1 MKTSTQPGFKTSLD
15 ATAKQQFEPPFP
27 PLELVTKPTL
37 STAEYSYYLGIQP
50 QTARIHACKETGP
63 LRPIRVPGSSLLR
76 WPTAAT
82 KELVGVAT

>member
-1 MKTSTQPGFKTSLD
+1 MKTSTQVSTQVIGE
-15 ATAKQQFEPPFP
+15 ATAPQHFAPPFP

-37 STAEYSYYLGIQP
+37 TTAEYAYYTGIAP
-50 QTARIHACKETGP
+50 QTARIHACKEAGP

-82 KELVGVAT
+82 KKLVGVPA